1 MAGHTH
7 RRRFTR
13 KRGIARFCRAEIF
26 CVAFPAAT
34 VHVKITPGIIFP
46 ANNAIVLALTP
57 TVNAG
62 LSEILCEN
70 GRTQLAERAGL
81 LTVGLVALNHRE
93 RLCFLD
99 SAK

>member
-1 MAGHTH
+1 MA
-7 RRRFTR
+7 FL
-13 KRGIARFCRAEIF
+13 
-26 CVAFPAAT
+26 AAT
-34 VHVKITPGIIFP
+34 VHVQLILGIIYP

-70 GRTQLAERAGL
+70 GRTRLAERAGL
-81 LTVGLVALNHRE
+81 LAIGLVALNHRE
-93 RLCFLD
+93 RLGFLD